1 MKKILFL
8 TVLVV
13 ALVLVGCASTSPWG
27 VTDNSVGSKIGEA
40 TQTTWFWVFTTGDAG
55 IITAAQNGGVQK
67 IGAVDIRLE
76 NYIIFN
82 TTTTVVAG
90 D

>member
-40 TQTTWFWVFTTGDAG
+40 TQTTWFGFIVTGDAG
-55 IITAAQNGGVQK
+55 VITAAQNGGVQK
-67 IGAVDIRLE
+67 IGAVDIRSV
-76 NYIIFN
+76 NYFIFN
-82 TTTTVVAG
+82 QITTVVAG